1 MPVTSESGMSAQEL
15 VNKEAILPVSVISG
29 GGVFA

>member
-15 VNKEAILPVSVISG
+15 VNKMAVLPVSVIFG
-29 GGVFA
+29 GGNFA